1 MFRSKLLIVLAVVAL
16 AILPAGL
23 AQAQEETTGT
33 AVISDSVDGSV
44 PAAGGSITYKMANV
58 TAPAA
63 GSVLVGWLVS
73 DDGDTKLNTGAM
85 TVATDGTI
93 HHHYTSP
100 TGQNLIHTNDKV
112 VITLEAEA
120 DADAAGPAGPAMF
133 SHLIPAGGIAH
144 IRHLLTNWPPG
155 ADNGILTDLKVQLDA
170 AILHATLAKNSTTLD
185 DIRKHAHRVINII
198 EGADGAN
205 YDASF
210 GDPGDGIGVLAHA
223 ANRKH
228 GPFASGAA
236 AEDAVIV
243 VGALLVDTT
252 GKNAAD
258 WATLAR
264 DIALNDVL
272 PTDNIDL
279 AKIFLGPGGGSVV
292 STLEAARNGFDADDD
307 GTIEA
312 IAGEGGAE
320 QAYVQAQLMATFTL
334 LPGPP
339 PAPATAGSGGPSIG
353 LPSVGDTS
361 VPRLAQFGLI
371 VAIVLLGTGGALLVR
386 GRRTRTRA

>member
-1 MFRSKLLIVLAVVAL
+1 MFRFKIAIVFAMLALVT
-16 AILPAGL
+16 LPAGL
-23 AQAQEETTGT
+23 AQAQDETTGT
-33 AVISDSVDGSV
+33 AVIWDNLALSD
-44 PAAGGSITYKMANV
+44 AITYAMANV
-58 TAPAA
+58 TAPAE

-73 DDGDTKLNTGAM
+73 DDDETKLNTGAM
-85 TVATDGTI
+85 TVATDGSI
-93 HHHYTSP
+93 SHSYTSP

-112 VITLEAEA
+112 IITLEAAA
-120 DADAAGPAGPAMF
+120 DAEAASPQGPAMF
-133 SHLIPAGGIAH
+133 SHLIPADGIAH

-155 ADNGILTDLKVQLDA
+155 ADNGILTDLKKQLDT
-170 AILHATLAKNSTTLD
+170 AIQHANLAKNSTTLD
-185 DIRKHAHRVINII
+185 ALRSHAHNAINII
-198 EGADGAN
+198 EGTDGAN

-210 GDPGDGIGVLAHA
+210 GDPGDGLGVLAHA

-236 AEDAVIV
+236 AGDAVIV
-243 VGALLVDTT
+243 AGALLVDVT

-272 PTDNIDL
+272 ATDNIAL
-279 AKIFLGPGGGSVV
+279 AKIFLGPGANSVI

-307 GTIEA
+307 GTIES

-339 PAPATAGSGGPSIG
+339 PTPAGAGAVGPSIG
-353 LPSVGDTS
+353 LPSVGDAS
-361 VPRLAQFGLI
+361 VPPLAQFGLI
-371 VAIVLLGTGGALLVR
+371 AAIVLLGAGGALIFR
-386 GRRTRTRA
+386 ERRSRARA